1 MLRRGAGKRAL
12 WTLRPVGGGWR
23 MVEPSHELMLSLL
36 RDIRKEQTDQRTLLL
51 GVAEAVRR
59 LEARHDKRILTLENR
74 IADLR
79 DDLELMLKSELMG
92 ARTHFEVTYEHKLEA
107 PAGRLATIE
116 NQPS

>member
-1 MLRRGAGKRAL
+1 
-12 WTLRPVGGGWR
+12 

-51 GVAEAVRR
+51 SVAEAVRR
-59 LEARHDKRILTLENR
+59 LETRQDKRILALENR

-92 ARTHFEVTYEHKLEA
+92 ARTHFEVTYQHKLEA
-107 PAGRLATIE
+107 LAERLATAVRRSDGTVQRVRVIA
-116 NQPS
+116 P